1 MDHINNCLL
10 IVVFLMVFYLIL
22 MIYVKYFYKKQKTE
36 KFTSIPNFEYKQ
48 FQEINNLED
57 NIYKT
62 QDTRIQFSNLPP
74 VNPIARNTTIQK
86 TQEANSDLYTS
97 QPFDVNYS
105 LLDNPPNPSTNELLY
120 SGGETNMINIPLQ
133 MNSPN
138 EEQLRT
144 QKILITPYNKIKYG
158 NC

>member
-1 MDHINNCLL
+1 MKVSVLRIKNYVLWKLFCVLWPL
-10 IVVFLMVFYLIL
+10 TLYSFVLFYI
-22 MIYVKYFYKKQKTE
+22 K
-36 KFTSIPNFEYKQ
+36 
-48 FQEINNLED
+48 
-57 NIYKT
+57 
-62 QDTRIQFSNLPP
+62 
-74 VNPIARNTTIQK
+74 RNTTIQK